1 MKRYTKGISFLF
13 STMMFISCNQ
23 TNIEGSWIE
32 PAPGIPGMQQGFT
45 LEAGGK
51 ASSINMA
58 TLQYEKWQQK
68 ENLLILSGKS
78 IGNHQT
84 IPFSDT
90 LIIEKLTQDQLVLK
104 QGELIRNFTK
114 PAATLTPAK
123 KIITVKGELVIG
135 HESRSFTATGDTH
148 SYWVKDDTNT
158 LIQEYDKVTQGTKNG
173 KPVHAELEVVD
184 LGKSEEGFAA
194 NYEGVYLVTKVISL
208 TVK

>member
-1 MKRYTKGISFLF
+1 MKRYTKGIAFLF
-13 STMMFISCNQ
+13 STMMFVSCNQ
-23 TNIEGSWIE
+23 TNIEGSWVE
-32 PAPGIPGMQQGFT
+32 PVPGIPGMQQGFT

-84 IPFSDT
+84 ILFSDT

-114 PAATLTPAK
+114 PA
-123 KIITVKGELVIG
+123 E
-135 HESRSFTATGDTH
+135 
-148 SYWVKDDTNT
+148 
-158 LIQEYDKVTQGTKNG
+158 
-173 KPVHAELEVVD
+173 
-184 LGKSEEGFAA
+184 
-194 NYEGVYLVTKVISL
+194 
-208 TVK
+208 

>member
-1 MKRYTKGISFLF
+1 
-13 STMMFISCNQ
+13 MMFISC
-23 TNIEGSWIE
+23 
-32 PAPGIPGMQQGFT
+32 
-45 LEAGGK
+45 
-51 ASSINMA
+51 
-58 TLQYEKWQQK
+58 
-68 ENLLILSGKS
+68 
-78 IGNHQT
+78 HQT

-90 LIIEKLTQDQLVLK
+90 LIIEKLTQDQPVLK

-114 PAATLTPAK
+114 LADKENGESIPAATLTPAK
-123 KIITVKGELVIG
+123 KIVKAKGKLIIG

-194 NYEGVYLVTKVISL
+194 NYNGVYLVTKIISL
-208 TVK
+208 TAE